1 MKKYKKAV
9 YRTAKPPNRLHRYF
23 VRWKARFSSV
33 RIFQKV
39 SRKYRGI
46 RKKEILL
53 PLFVRILTVAVVLL
67 LVFLLFCLPCAA
79 EQSSVLP
86 KEAQEYYTEQL
97 DGSGA
102 NRLPDKLPE
111 ETQKQLAGLG
121 VDTDNL
127 QTVGGLT
134 PKSFFST
141 VFGIA
146 GTEGK
151 GPLKAAGMC
160 LGVILLCALV
170 NSMKLSFGDR
180 PLGGV
185 AGVVAALCICICV
198 VEPIVEVLVRA
209 TSVIKTACG
218 FTLAAVPVAA
228 AILAAL
234 GRPASAAS
242 MQIMLTTA
250 GNVVQVLSA
259 CVFAPGLKI
268 YLAMAIV
275 SSISPDINLS
285 GICRF
290 FSKAVKWLLGL
301 SMTLFTGLLGMRQ
314 LVSTGADNL
323 TARAARFVVSSAV
336 PVVGSALSDA
346 LHTVAGCVEMLRSG
360 VGAFV
365 LLALLILFLP
375 VVLSCLL
382 WMLTLH
388 ACAAVSEVF
397 SLKEV
402 STMLRSCSMVLEVLL
417 AILLC
422 SMTVLIVSSVVL
434 VSMGGGGTA

>member
-1 MKKYKKAV
+1 MKRRRKLV
-9 YRTAKPPNRLHRYF
+9 YRQGRPPGFLKHYIVRLKKRWLPNRIC
-23 VRWKARFSSV
+23 WKL
-33 RIFQKV
+33 
-39 SRKYRGI
+39 SRKYCSI
-46 RKKEILL
+46 RRHKNRL
-53 PLFVRILTVAVVLL
+53 VAAARVLVMFLL
-67 LVFLLFCLPCAA
+67 LLATFLSFCSPCAA
-79 EQSSVLP
+79 ADASLP
-86 KEAQEYYTEQL
+86 QGAQEYYAEQFK
-97 DGSGA
+97 GSGA
-102 NRLPDKLPE
+102 DGLPDKLPK
-111 ETQKQLAGLG
+111 ETQRQLAGLG
-121 VDTDNL
+121 VDTDNF
-127 QTVGGLT
+127 QSVGDLT
-134 PKSFFST
+134 PQSFFKA

-185 AGVVAALCICICV
+185 AGVVAALCICICI

-209 TSVIKTACG
+209 SSIIKVACG
-218 FTLAAVPVAA
+218 FTLGAVPVAA

-250 GNVVQVLSA
+250 GNAVQVLSA
-259 CVFAPGLKI
+259 FVFAPGLKI
-268 YLAMAIV
+268 YMAMAVV
-275 SSISPDINLS
+275 SSISPDVNLS
-285 GICRF
+285 GICKF

-301 SMTLFTGLLGMRQ
+301 SMTLFTSLLSIRE
-314 LVSTGADNL
+314 LVSVGADNL
-323 TARAARFVVSSAV
+323 TSRAARFVVSNAV

-346 LHTVAGCVEMLRSG
+346 YHTVAGCVEMLRSG
-360 VGAFV
+360 VGAFA

-375 VVLSCLL
+375 VLLSCLL

-402 STMLRSCSMVLEVLL
+402 STMLRSCSLVLEILL

-434 VSMGGGGTA
+434 VTMGGGGAT